1 MFYSEAAILDFS
13 AGASRYVSCSLFKS
27 KEADY
32 VLVFM
37 SLLPPPLYFEWNGL
51 CTTLQLDNKVRREGR
66 AAEFESD
73 AEANNHSC

>member
-37 SLLPPPLYFEWNGL
+37 SPPTPFILNEWSL
-51 CTTLQLDNKVRREGR
+51 VPVDPVQPCSWTIK
-66 AAEFESD
+66 
-73 AEANNHSC
+73 